1 MTYLHYVNIQ
11 QLSQNQDLQDL
22 VLLGTALALIRELT
36 ILKAHILR

>member
-11 QLSQNQDLQDL
+11 QLSQNRDLQDL